1 MELCAKA
8 RQGEYLIE
16 VEGEAGHRTSPLP
29 LLPSQPRDVSRR
41 DFLGRLGAAG
51 AYVAFGGG
59 LLQRVLASQDL
70 DDIAA
75 GNLQLASDHQ
85 WVMVFDLRRCDG
97 CRDCI
102 KGCQEQHHLS
112 ADDEWIKVYDLEDV
126 QGKFTMPVLCM
137 QCEAAPCVRVCP
149 SRATYH
155 RSDGVV
161 VVDQNVCIGC
171 RMCMAACP
179 YDVRVFNWEEQSVPE
194 EYHHESPEFQVPQ
207 KRGTV
212 SKCTLCVHL
221 LEQGQFPACVQS
233 CTMEAIFVGDLVEDV
248 MSNGRE
254 TYILSQ
260 YLRQN
265 DAFRFR
271 SELGTRP
278 RVYYVSG
285 HGQDLEF

>member
-1 MELCAKA
+1 MT
-8 RQGEYLIE
+8 G
-16 VEGEAGHRTSPLP
+16 VERDVRRRTTPLP
-29 LLPSQPRDVSRR
+29 LIPSESKDHVVSRR
-41 DFLGRLGAAG
+41 QFLGTLGATG
-51 AYVAFGGG
+51 AYFALGGG
-59 LLQRVLASQDL
+59 VLQRVLAAHDL

-75 GNLQLASDHQ
+75 GRLKIAADHQ
-85 WVMVFDLRRCDG
+85 WVMIFDLRRCDA

-112 ADDEWIKVYDLEDV
+112 ADDEWIKVYELIGV
-126 QGKFTMPVLCM
+126 QGKFAMPVLCM
-137 QCEAAPCVRVCP
+137 QCESAPCVRVCP
-149 SRATYH
+149 VRATYH
-155 RSDGVV
+155 LPNGIV

-179 YDVRVFNWEEQSVPE
+179 YDVRVFNWEQQDVPE
-194 EYHHESPEFQVPQ
+194 QYHHESPEFQVPQ

-221 LEQGQFPACVQS
+221 LEQGLFPACLQA

-285 HGQDLEF
+285 HGQDLDF